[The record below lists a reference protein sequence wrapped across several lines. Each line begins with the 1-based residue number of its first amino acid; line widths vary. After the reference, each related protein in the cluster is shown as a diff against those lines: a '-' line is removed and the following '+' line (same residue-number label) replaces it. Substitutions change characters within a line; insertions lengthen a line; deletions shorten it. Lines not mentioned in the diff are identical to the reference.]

1 MPLVVGDKLT
11 RWSIALAV
19 MFWSFVCPAF
29 WMLEVQ
35 GWVIPVFLGSVIALR
50 IMLFREV
57 ADDKKTWLAWN
68 VWITS
73 LYSLPLIKFHS
84 SS

>member
-1 MPLVVGDKLT
+1 MPLVVGDWPT

-29 WMLEVQ
+29 WQLNYQAWMM
-35 GWVIPVFLGSVIALR
+35 PVSLGVTIAFR
-50 IMLFREV
+50 ILFFREV
-57 ADDKKTWLAWN
+57 SDDKRTWLAWN

-73 LYSLPLIKFHS
+73 LYILPLIKFYS
-84 SS
+84 AQ